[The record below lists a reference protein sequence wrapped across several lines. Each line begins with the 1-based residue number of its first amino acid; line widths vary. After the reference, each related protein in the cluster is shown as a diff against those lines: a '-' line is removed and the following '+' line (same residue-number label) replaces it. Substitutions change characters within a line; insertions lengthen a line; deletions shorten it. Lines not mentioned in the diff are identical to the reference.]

1 MIYESKSKPKERNS
15 FKKNGSSKLAKR
27 DGMAFLKSQSIYK
40 TVASTEQ
47 AHAAQLTILV
57 INDG

>member
-1 MIYESKSKPKERNS
+1 MGAPSLQKGMVWLFF
-15 FKKNGSSKLAKR
+15 FK
-27 DGMAFLKSQSIYK
+27 KSQSIYK

-57 INDG
+57 INDDSVLQVKT